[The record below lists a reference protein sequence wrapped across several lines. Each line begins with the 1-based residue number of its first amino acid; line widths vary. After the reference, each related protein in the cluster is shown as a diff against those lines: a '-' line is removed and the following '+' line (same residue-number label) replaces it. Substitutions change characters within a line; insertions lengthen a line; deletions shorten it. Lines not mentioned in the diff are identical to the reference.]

1 MLTPKQKEHFD
12 VFGFLC
18 LRQAF
23 SPDEMAEIT
32 QAADQV
38 WHEDRGGQ
46 PDDGQHQGLAPF
58 AELNPRLLDLAEDDR
73 IFQVVADLLGDD
85 FLWSGSEGNKE
96 GHTEKGEHNWHADR
110 PGAAETEYRRL
121 KVMIYLTPTTKEQG
135 ALRVIPGS
143 HRMPFHQWLWPLQ
156 SHHFKDGT
164 IGDSFGARE
173 ARTSLPARWRQR
185 PATWSFST
193 TASFTRPTASSPSGA
208 TLPSSSSPG
217 PTPRPSCGPCSATH
231 PRGL

>member
-38 WHEDRGGQ
+38 WREDRGGQ

-73 IFQVVADLLGDD
+73 IFQVAADLLGPD

-121 KVMIYLTPTTKEQG
+121 KVM
-135 ALRVIPGS
+135 
-143 HRMPFHQWLWPLQ
+143 
-156 SHHFKDGT
+156 
-164 IGDSFGARE
+164 
-173 ARTSLPARWRQR
+173 
-185 PATWSFST
+185 
-193 TASFTRPTASSPSGA
+193 
-208 TLPSSSSPG
+208 
-217 PTPRPSCGPCSATH
+217 
-231 PRGL
+231 

>member
-38 WHEDRGGQ
+38 WREDRGGQ

-58 AELNPRLLDLAEDDR
+58 AERNPRLLDLAEDDR
-73 IFQVVADLLGDD
+73 IFQVAADLLGPD

-143 HRMPFHQWLWPLQ
+143 HRMPFHEWLSLTGPPLQ
-156 SHHFKDGT
+156 GRHDRRQLRSQRRGHPFLRAGNN
-164 IGDSFGARE
+164 ARRRGLFPPQPLSRGLRQVPR
-173 ARTSLPARWRQR
+173 AALRCLQVRRPAR
-185 PATWSFST
+185 
-193 TASFTRPTASSPSGA
+193 
-208 TLPSSSSPG
+208 
-217 PTPRPSCGPCSATH
+217 H
-231 PRGL
+231 RG